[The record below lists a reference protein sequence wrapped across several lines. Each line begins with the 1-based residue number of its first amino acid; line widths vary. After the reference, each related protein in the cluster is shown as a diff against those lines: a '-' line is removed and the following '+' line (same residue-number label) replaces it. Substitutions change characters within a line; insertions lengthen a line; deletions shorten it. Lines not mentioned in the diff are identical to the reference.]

1 MREKIYI
8 GICLLTSLLMGAC
21 KKDFVSINTDPDQIT
36 ASQINFNYL
45 FTNAELQTSGNTD
58 GNGYEDWR
66 NNLIYSGCMI
76 QHLSSTFSYWDGDKY
91 LYNGD
96 YNSAYW
102 DENYPNS
109 IANIVEVMYH
119 AGPDTTQFNFY
130 QICRIFRV
138 FMFQRMTDMYG
149 DCPYSQAGLG
159 YISGIIDPRYD
170 HQQDIYMDM
179 LNELKDAAA
188 KLDPAKGNSIGTAD
202 LLYGGNPGAWKKF
215 AYSEM
220 VRLAMRLTKVDPAAA
235 AQWVSAAVQG
245 GVMVSNDDNA
255 KVPHQNITGTSV
267 TNGTGLILL
276 GNDPNGYRLNQTFV
290 DFLRNSGDPRLSYL
304 ATVCASPSQ
313 PADKGDTTYGR
324 QLGQPGGYDAPFSKT
339 AFDLVNAPNW
349 TGNQNDSS
357 VVNRYTFARLDAP
370 TFFLTYGETQLL
382 LAEAAVRG
390 WITGTA
396 VAYYNSGVQAAMQQ
410 LQSQAGAGPSNAVIS
425 AWLAIHPYDPAS
437 GLQQINEQYWV
448 AGFMDENECWANWRR
463 SGYPL
468 LQPVNYPANVT
479 GGTIP
484 RRFTY
489 PQNEASANTANY
501 NAAVGRL
508 TDGDKMTSRVWWDR

>member
-1 MREKIYI
+1 
-8 GICLLTSLLMGAC
+8 
-21 KKDFVSINTDPDQIT
+21 
-36 ASQINFNYL
+36 
-45 FTNAELQTSGNTD
+45 
-58 GNGYEDWR
+58 
-66 NNLIYSGCMI
+66 
-76 QHLSSTFSYWDGDKY
+76 
-91 LYNGD
+91 
-96 YNSAYW
+96 
-102 DENYPNS
+102 
-109 IANIVEVMYH
+109 
-119 AGPDTTQFNFY
+119 
-130 QICRIFRV
+130 
-138 FMFQRMTDMYG
+138 
-149 DCPYSQAGLG
+149 
-159 YISGIIDPRYD
+159 
-170 HQQDIYMDM
+170 
-179 LNELKDAAA
+179 
-188 KLDPAKGNSIGTAD
+188 
-202 LLYGGNPGAWKKF
+202 
-215 AYSEM
+215 
-220 VRLAMRLTKVDPAAA
+220 
-235 AQWVSAAVQG
+235 
-245 GVMVSNDDNA
+245 
-255 KVPHQNITGTSV
+255 
-267 TNGTGLILL
+267 
-276 GNDPNGYRLNQTFV
+276 NGYRLNQTFV

-304 ATVCASPSQ
+304 ATVCANPSQ

-349 TGNQNDSS
+349 TGNQNDYS